1 MTCWLLETDDR
12 RQTLVNAITFQLSY
26 CWNDHDGINRKTWTN
41 VTSRFRFFNI
51 YDCIQHSTN
60 NITPSSMQHPR
71 RCSVFVVDGDDGV
84 DLDRDEADERREA
97 GLEGERGEGAEAE
110 DGHQRVQDQAL

>member
-1 MTCWLLETDDR
+1 
-12 RQTLVNAITFQLSY
+12 
-26 CWNDHDGINRKTWTN
+26 
-41 VTSRFRFFNI
+41 
-51 YDCIQHSTN
+51 
-60 NITPSSMQHPR
+60 MQHPR